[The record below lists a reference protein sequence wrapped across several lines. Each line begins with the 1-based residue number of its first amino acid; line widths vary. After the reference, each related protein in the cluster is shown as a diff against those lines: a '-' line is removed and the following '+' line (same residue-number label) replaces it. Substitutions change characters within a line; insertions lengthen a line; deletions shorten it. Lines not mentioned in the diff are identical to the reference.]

1 MLTVAII
8 VDIGGDGG
16 TMTTGPG
23 GFSAGA
29 ESIDGSSHLLNELAG
44 LLYAGRMDGENATQ
58 CRVPRSHPQ
67 VAEAVEDFARY
78 AQDQYGDLVALLS
91 ALSTGLTSTGNA
103 YVQADASARRAM
115 DDLLDNGRY
124 VAPEDR

>member
-8 VDIGGDGG
+8 VDIGG

-23 GFSAGA
+23 GFAARA
-29 ESIDGSSHLLNELAG
+29 ESMDGSSHLLNELAG

-78 AQDQYGDLVALLS
+78 AQDQCGDLVTLLS
-91 ALSTGLTSTGNA
+91 ALSTKLQSTGNA
-103 YVQADASARRAM
+103 YVKADAGAQRAL
-115 DDLLDNGRY
+115 DDLLDQGRY

>member
-8 VDIGGDGG
+8 VDIGG
-16 TMTTGPG
+16 TMSTGPG

-78 AQDQYGDLVALLS
+78 AQDQYGDLVTLLS
-91 ALSTGLTSTGNA
+91 ALSTKLRSTGNA
-103 YVQADASARRAM
+103 YVRADATAQRAM
-115 DDLLDNGRY
+115 DDLLDKGRY

>member
-1 MLTVAII
+1 MS
-8 VDIGGDGG
+8 
-16 TMTTGPG
+16 TGPG
-23 GFSAGA
+23 GFSARA

-91 ALSTGLTSTGNA
+91 ALSTRLRSTGNA
-103 YVQADASARRAM
+103 YVQADASAGRAM

>member
-1 MLTVAII
+1 
-8 VDIGGDGG
+8 
-16 TMTTGPG
+16 MTTGPG

-67 VAEAVEDFARY
+67 VAEAVEDFARFSG
-78 AQDQYGDLVALLS
+78 DQYGDLVTLLS
-91 ALSTGLTSTGNA
+91 SLSTKLQSTGNA
-103 YVQADASARRAM
+103 YVKADTGAQRAM
-115 DDLLDNGRY
+115 DSLLDKGRY
-124 VAPEDR
+124 IAPEDR

>member
-1 MLTVAII
+1 MLTAAITI
-8 VDIGGDGG
+8 DVGG
-16 TMTTGPG
+16 TMITGPG
-23 GFSAGA
+23 GFSARP
-29 ESIDGSSHLLNELAG
+29 ESIDSSSHLLNELAG

-78 AQDQYGDLVALLS
+78 AQDQYGDLVTLLS
-91 ALSTGLTSTGNA
+91 ALSTKLRSTGNA
-103 YVQADASARRAM
+103 YVQADAGAQRAM
-115 DDLLDNGRY
+115 DDLLDKGRY

>member
-1 MLTVAII
+1 
-8 VDIGGDGG
+8 
-16 TMTTGPG
+16 MTTAPG
-23 GFSAGA
+23 GFSARA
-29 ESIDGSSHLLNELAG
+29 ESMDGSSHLLNELAG

-67 VAEAVEDFARY
+67 VAEAVDDFARF
-78 AQDQYGDLVALLS
+78 AGDRYGDLVTLLS
-91 ALSTGLTSTGNA
+91 ALSTKLRSTANA
-103 YVQADASARRAM
+103 YVKADADAQRAM

>member
-8 VDIGGDGG
+8 VDIGG

-23 GFSAGA
+23 GFAARA
-29 ESIDGSSHLLNELAG
+29 ESMDGSSHLLNELAG

-78 AQDQYGDLVALLS
+78 AQDQYGDLVTLLS
-91 ALSTGLTSTGNA
+91 ALSTKLQSTGNA
-103 YVQADASARRAM
+103 YVKADAGAQRAL
-115 DDLLDNGRY
+115 DDLLDQGRY

>member
-8 VDIGGDGG
+8 VCIGG

-23 GFSAGA
+23 GFSARV
-29 ESIDGSSHLLNELAG
+29 ESVDGSSHLLNELAG
-44 LLYAGRMDGENATQ
+44 LLYAGRMDGDNATQ

-67 VAEAVEDFARY
+67 VADTVEDFARF
-78 AQDQYGDLVALLS
+78 AQDQYGDLVGLLS
-91 ALSTGLTSTGNA
+91 ALSTKLRSTGNA
-103 YVQADASARRAM
+103 YVQADAGAQRAM

-124 VAPEDR
+124 VAPENR

>member
-8 VDIGGDGG
+8 VNIGG
-16 TMTTGPG
+16 TMTTAPG
-23 GFSAGA
+23 GFSARA
-29 ESIDGSSHLLNELAG
+29 ESLDGSSHLLNELAG

-78 AQDQYGDLVALLS
+78 AQDQYGDLVTLLS
-91 ALSTGLTSTGNA
+91 ALSTKLRSTGNA
-103 YVQADASARRAM
+103 YVKADAGAQRAM
-115 DDLLDNGRY
+115 DDLLDKGRY

>member
-1 MLTVAII
+1 MLTDAII
-8 VDIGGDGG
+8 VSIGG

-23 GFSAGA
+23 GFSARA
-29 ESIDGSSHLLNELAG
+29 ESMDGSSHLLNELAG

-78 AQDQYGDLVALLS
+78 AQDQYGDLVTLLS
-91 ALSTGLTSTGNA
+91 ALSTKLRSTGNA
-103 YVQADASARRAM
+103 YVQADAGAQRAM
-115 DDLLDNGRY
+115 DDLLDKGRY

>member
-1 MLTVAII
+1 MLTAAII
-8 VDIGGDGG
+8 VNVGG

-23 GFSAGA
+23 GFSARP
-29 ESIDGSSHLLNELAG
+29 ESLDGSSHLLNELAG

-58 CRVPRSHPQ
+58 CRVPRAHPQ
-67 VAEAVEDFARY
+67 VAEAVEDFAQF
-78 AQDQYGDLVALLS
+78 AQDQYGDLVTLLS
-91 ALSTGLTSTGNA
+91 ALSTKLQSTGHA
-103 YVQADASARRAM
+103 YVQADGEAQRAM